1 MKTLPLALL
10 ASIALSATAL
20 AAQAVQGAFTDP
32 SGGPVAGARA
42 VLRDANGRE
51 VASASTAGDGSF
63 TVRAPA
69 AGTYVLR
76 LERIGYAA
84 TVTEAIPLG
93 AGETVRRR
101 IEANPQ
107 RIALEGIVAQGR
119 SRCTPRPGSGPETA
133 TVWEEARKVL
143 GSARESGESGEYR
156 YQVRRFW
163 RTLDPRGGTILT
175 DTVLTGEAEHG
186 TPFVAV
192 PLETLSR
199 NGYVESTVAGFTFH
213 APDARVLLSD
223 EFQERHCFAL
233 EPGENGEIGLSFE
246 PVSGARPDVRG
257 TLWLDRASAELR
269 RMEYRYTQVPGLRR
283 EADAAGGRM
292 EFARLPDGRWIVGR
306 WTIRMPVVTAT
317 RVQGSVSF
325 SDPSLRD
332 QNALHFHLAGI
343 REEGGEVLSAARADG
358 GVQLAASGTVAGTV
372 WDSTSNRPLAGA
384 RVSVAGHTAV
394 ADSLGRF
401 SIGDLPAG
409 DYQLA
414 FTSPRLDSL
423 RFTPAPARVSVR
435 EGAATEQA
443 LAVPPLAV
451 VWAAGCAEAA
461 AAGAALVGA
470 VRGAGG
476 EPAAGARVTVAWTGA
491 APGSATAVA
500 DAQGVYRACG
510 LPAGVPLSVR
520 VATADAAVTVSE
532 VRVAAGRPGRRD
544 VTLPARRTASTPS
557 GAATTGPSGVSG
569 VVRDAAGRPVAGAS
583 VRIDALAAVTTDAQG
598 RFRVRT
604 VAPGEH
610 RVTVT
615 HPSLGARSVALP
627 LPADAA
633 EVELR
638 AGEGEALAASVQ
650 RVVRLAGIGATAAAR
665 RPGLD
670 IQGFYQRQKV
680 GLGTFLTDRQLQRVP
695 GGSLANVLRTVPGVR
710 ILLTSE
716 NTNGS
721 ASMRSLSPKSLAVST
736 RNSTGISRAPPCL
749 MDVYLDGAL
758 MAGFTLG
765 ESGSVSLDDLHLS
778 SVEAVE
784 VYRAA
789 EAPPEYR
796 NSTSTCGVILIWTR
810 R

>member
-1 MKTLPLALL
+1 MKTLSLAI
-10 ASIALSATAL
+10 AATALSTGAL
-20 AAQAVQGAFTDP
+20 AAQTVRGAFVAP
-32 SGGPVAGARA
+32 SGEPVAGARA

-51 VASASTAGDGSF
+51 VASASTGADGTF
-63 TVRAPA
+63 IVRAPA
-69 AGTYVLR
+69 AGTFVLR

-84 TVTEAIPLG
+84 TETEAMTLAEG
-93 AGETVRRR
+93 QTVQRR
-101 IEANPQ
+101 ITANPQ
-107 RIALEGIVAQGR
+107 RIALEGIVVQSR

-143 GSARESGESGEYR
+143 GSARASGESGEYR

-163 RTLDPRGGTILT
+163 RTLDPRGETIVN
-175 DTVLTGEAEHG
+175 DTVVTGQAEHG

-246 PVSGARPDVRG
+246 PVSGAPPDVRG
-257 TLWLDRASAELR
+257 TLWLDRATAELR

-283 EADAAGGRM
+283 EGEAAGGRM

-306 WTIRMPVVTAT
+306 WTIRMPIVTAT
-317 RVQGSVSF
+317 RVQGSLSY
-325 SDPSLRD
+325 SDPSLSD

-358 GVQLAASGTVAGTV
+358 GVQLASSGTVSGTV
-372 WDSTSNRPLAGA
+372 FDSTSNRPLAGA
-384 RVSVAGHTAV
+384 RVSVAGHQAV
-394 ADSLGRF
+394 TDSLGRF
-401 SIGDLPAG
+401 SIAGLPAG

-423 RFTPAPARVSVR
+423 RFTPAPVRVSVR

-443 LAVPPLAV
+443 LAVPPLVV
-451 VWAAGCAEAA
+451 VWAAGCAETPAP
-461 AAGAALVGA
+461 GGTLVGA

-476 EPAAGARVTVAWTGA
+476 EPAAGARVTVAWSGA
-491 APGSATAVA
+491 TAGTATAVA

-510 LPAGVPLSVR
+510 VPVDVPLAVR
-520 VATADAAVTVSE
+520 AATADAAISVSE
-532 VRVAAGRPGRRD
+532 VRVAAGRPGRQD
-544 VTLPARRTASTPS
+544 VTLPAPHTASAPS
-557 GAATTGPSGVSG
+557 GAAAAGPSGISG
-569 VVRDAAGRPVAGAS
+569 TVRDAAGRPVAGAS

-604 VAPGEH
+604 ISPGEH

-615 HPSLGARSVALP
+615 HPSLGARTVALP

-638 AGEGEALAASVQ
+638 AGEGRALAASVR
-650 RVVRLAGIGATAAAR
+650 RVVRLAGIGATAQAR

-670 IQGFYQRQKV
+670 IQGFYQRQHV
-680 GLGTFLTDRQLQRVP
+680 GIGTFLTDAQLQRVP

-710 ILLTSE
+710 ILRTSE
-716 NTNGS
+716 TTNGS
-721 ASMRSLSPKSLAVST
+721 FSMRSISPKTLAVST
-736 RNSTGISRAPPCL
+736 RNSTGISRTPPCL
-749 MDVYLDGAL
+749 MDVYMDGGL
-758 MAGFTLG
+758 VAGPSLG
-765 ESGSVSLDDLHLS
+765 ERGSISLDDLNLS